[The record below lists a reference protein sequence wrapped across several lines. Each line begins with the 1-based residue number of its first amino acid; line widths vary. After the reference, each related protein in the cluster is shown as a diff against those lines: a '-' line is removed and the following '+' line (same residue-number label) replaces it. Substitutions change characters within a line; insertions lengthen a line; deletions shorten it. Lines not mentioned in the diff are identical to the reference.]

1 VSTPTSLDLP
11 DGVRRTTVQ
20 TSRGAFAALEAVPG
34 SGVCE
39 RDPALLVP
47 GYTGSKE
54 DFIAILDLLADGS
67 RQVVAIDMRG
77 QFETAGA
84 PESDGYLA
92 SALGADVAAVVHATG
107 AKHLLGHSYGGLVA
121 RETVLAGV
129 RGAASF
135 TLMSSGPGALTGA
148 RAKELRA
155 MLAALGVRVGAM
167 PDRAALA
174 AGISRLWRAQ
184 LEPRAVTSGV
194 PAPIVAFLAE
204 RMLGNDPYGLVLMAQ
219 HMLAAPDRTAELA
232 GLSRLPMLVIYGEND
247 NSWSPAAQETM
258 ARRLSARRVCIP
270 GAAHSPA
277 VEAPATTA
285 SALTCFWDE
294 AETIAAK
301 YAANTAGMP

>member
-1 VSTPTSLDLP
+1 M
-11 DGVRRTTVQ
+11 
-20 TSRGAFAALEAVPG
+20 PG

-39 RDPALLVP
+39 RDAALLLP

-54 DFIAILDLLADGS
+54 DFLPILDLLADGS

-77 QFETAGA
+77 QFETPGA
-84 PESDGYLA
+84 QESDGYLA
-92 SALGADVAAVVHATG
+92 SALGADVAAVIAATG
-107 AKHLLGHSYGGLVA
+107 TKHLLGHSYGGLVA
-121 RETVLAGV
+121 RETVLASV
-129 RGAASF
+129 RGVSF

-148 RAKELRA
+148 RAKEVRA
-155 MLAALGVRVGAM
+155 MLTALGVRDSTM

-174 AGISRLWRAQ
+174 AGIAKLWQ
-184 LEPRAVTSGV
+184 SHLEPQAVRAGV

-232 GLSRLPMLVIYGEND
+232 RLSQLPRRVIYGEND

-258 ARRLSARRVCIP
+258 ARRLGARRVCIP
-270 GAAHSPA
+270 GAVHSPS

-285 SALTCFWDE
+285 DALTHFWDE

-301 YAANTAGMP
+301 HAANTTGMP

>member
-1 VSTPTSLDLP
+1 MSTPTSLDLP

-155 MLAALGVRVGAM
+155 MLAALGVRDGTM

-184 LEPRAVTSGV
+184 LEPRAVTAGV